1 MRAKIYNDLNTIVH
15 EVLEGVALA
24 SGGLIQKLPDTTVLY
39 YPSLAQVGIVVGG
52 GSGHEPMFS
61 HYVGHGMANAC
72 ASGYLFA
79 APSPDIVLAATQQ
92 ADTGKGV
99 LHLRINYAGDVMNF
113 DVAAELAQDMGI
125 AVQSVNITDDVAS
138 APKDAKA
145 ERRGVA
151 GAVLVLKAVGAAA
164 AHEIQDLAALAALAE
179 KANDAVRS
187 LGVAFGPGSLPGEDK
202 PFFDL
207 PADEMEFGVGI
218 HGERGVGRQK
228 RLSADKLATMLTEEI
243 AGDFDLDRGEE
254 VAVLVNNLGSATMQ
268 ELAVIYRRVFHC
280 LRNKHI
286 NVYRALVGSFCSAQ
300 DMAGVSLSIMRLDD
314 TLKRYIDAPTNALGW
329 PERRLA

>member
-39 YPSLAQVGIVVGG
+39 YQSSAQVGIVVGG

-61 HYVGHGMANAC
+61 HYVGPGMASAC

-79 APSPDIVLAATQQ
+79 APSPDIVLAATEQ

-125 AVQSVNITDDVAS
+125 TVQSVNITDDVAS

-164 AHEIQDLAALAALAE
+164 HEIQDLAALAALAE

-187 LGVAFGPGSLPGEDK
+187 LGVAFGSGSLPGEDK

-207 PADEMEFGVGI
+207 PADEMEVGVGI

-228 RLSADKLATMLTEEI
+228 KVSADKLATMLTEEI
-243 AGDFDLDRGEE
+243 ARDFDLGQGEE

-280 LRNKHI
+280 LRDKHI
-286 NVYRALVGSFCSAQ
+286 NIHRALVGSFCSAQ

-314 TLKRYIDAPTNALGW
+314 TLKRYIDAPTKALGW
-329 PERRLA
+329 PERRPA